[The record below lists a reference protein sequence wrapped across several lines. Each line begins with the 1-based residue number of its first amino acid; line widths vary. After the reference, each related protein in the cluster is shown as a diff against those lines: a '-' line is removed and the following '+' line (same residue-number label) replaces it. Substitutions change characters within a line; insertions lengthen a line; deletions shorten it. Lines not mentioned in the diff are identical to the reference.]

1 MMIYLWVLSHWWFEE
16 YRLIVINVQQRHLQ
30 RLCGLIRHWLAH
42 VPGHND
48 KLKEIISSEAEA
60 RLDIFS
66 THCTHR

>member
-1 MMIYLWVLSHWWFEE
+1 MMIYLWVLSHWWFEK
-16 YRLIVINVQQRHLQ
+16 YRLIVINVQQGHLQ

-48 KLKEIISSEAEA
+48 KLKELISSESEA
-60 RLDIFS
+60 WLDIFS